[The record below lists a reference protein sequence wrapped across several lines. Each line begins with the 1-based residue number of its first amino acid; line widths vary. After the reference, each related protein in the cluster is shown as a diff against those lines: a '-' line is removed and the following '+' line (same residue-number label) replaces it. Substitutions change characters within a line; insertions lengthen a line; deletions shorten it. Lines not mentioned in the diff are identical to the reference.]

1 MAVPLKRSP
10 RKNRN
15 MMLFSHSHFQHRP
28 NPEPFVLALSSDIEL
43 SEIRVRPFLAALL
56 ARGVIAGFQLA
67 DRKMHSM
74 GWHKDFSF
82 THIWCH
88 RNVSTA
94 QYRFLRK
101 NQNVPIVYDL
111 DDLMTA
117 TPDFVKARPRNVAR
131 IRWCLQHAQTIT
143 TSTDVMRSH
152 LLRESPASN
161 IITLK
166 NGHAGSCSPLSRPVQ
181 KKIIWISGDH
191 PFVLRNNPEFV
202 SQLANIVNKHSYKMI
217 FIGRFDPDIR
227 QQFEQARY
235 LQRIDVNS
243 YREILRTFAGG
254 IGFAPLPSGLS
265 ALNQQFFD
273 AKSDIKLLDFL
284 SSGLVPVC
292 TSTPP
297 YARSELFVPELAAAD
312 AGGLLTKLD
321 LCMSDHAGW
330 IERINNGFGRSSL
343 LDQRRFINLS
353 AGLDPIFK
361 TA

>member
-1 MAVPLKRSP
+1 
-10 RKNRN
+10 
-15 MMLFSHSHFQHRP
+15 MLFPHSRFEYRT
-28 NPEPFVLALSSDIEL
+28 NPEPLVLALSSDNEL
-43 SEIRVRPFLAALL
+43 SEIRIRPFLAALL

-88 RNVSTA
+88 RNVSTT

-101 NQNVPIVYDL
+101 NRNAPIIYDL

-117 TPDFVKARPRNVAR
+117 TPDFVKARPRNIAR
-131 IRWCLQHAQTIT
+131 IRWCLQYAQTIT
-143 TSTDVMRSH
+143 TSTEVMKSH
-152 LLRESPASN
+152 LLQELSAPKN

-166 NGHAGSCSPLSRPVQ
+166 NGHAGQNSTTPQTVQ
-181 KKIIWISGDH
+181 TRIIWVSGDH

-202 SQLANIVNKHSYKMI
+202 GQLARIVNKHGYEMI
-217 FIGRFDPDIR
+217 FVGRFDPSIG
-227 QQFEQARY
+227 QQFKQARY

-243 YREILRTFAGG
+243 YREILRTFAGA

-265 ALNQQFFD
+265 GLNQQFFD

-297 YARSELFVPELAAAD
+297 YARSELFVPELAAENAD
-312 AGGLLTKLD
+312 GLLARLD
-321 LCMSDHAGW
+321 LCMSGHAGW
-330 IERINNGFGRSSL
+330 LERVNYRFGRSGL

-353 AGLDPIFK
+353 SRLDSIFE
-361 TA
+361 AA